1 MIEGPRFEFV
11 DGVTSD
17 LSFVARGAS
26 LDAVFAAAAEAL
38 LAATLE
44 DPESVGSE
52 EERVVALEEPGLD
65 LLLLRFLNELVY
77 LRDVE
82 GLLLRPRDLHVSESR
97 GAQLQARL
105 IGEKIC
111 PQRHRLA
118 VEVKAAT
125 AHGLRLGRAEG
136 DGGWEATVTLDV

>member
-11 DGVTSD
+11 DRVTSD
-17 LSFVARGAS
+17 LCFVARGAS
-26 LDAVFAAAAEAL
+26 LDAVFAAAAEAF

-44 DPESVGSE
+44 DPEGVGSE
-52 EERVVALEEPGLD
+52 EERIVALEEPALD

-77 LRDVE
+77 LRDAE
-82 GLLLRPRDLHVSESR
+82 GLLLRPRHLRVSEGR
-97 GAQLQARL
+97 GAQLRARL

-111 PQRHRLA
+111 PGRHRLE

-136 DGGWEATVTLDV
+136 GGGWEAAVTLDV

>member
-1 MIEGPRFEFV
+1 MSDGPSFEFV
-11 DGVTSD
+11 DRVTSD
-17 LSFVARGAS
+17 LCFVARGAS
-26 LDAVFAAAAEAL
+26 LDAVFTAAAEAV

-52 EERVVALEEPGLD
+52 EECVVALEEPALD

-77 LRDVE
+77 LRDAR
-82 GLLLRPRDLHVSESR
+82 GLLLRPRELRVSEGR

-111 PQRHRLA
+111 PRRHRLT

-125 AHGLRLGRAEG
+125 AHGLRVGRAEEA
-136 DGGWEATVTLDV
+136 GGWEAAVTLDV